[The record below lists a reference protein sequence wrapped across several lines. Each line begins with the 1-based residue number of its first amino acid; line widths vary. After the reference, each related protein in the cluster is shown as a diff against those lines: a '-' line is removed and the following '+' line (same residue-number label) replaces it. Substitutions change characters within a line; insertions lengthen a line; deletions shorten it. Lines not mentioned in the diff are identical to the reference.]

1 MYKNLIEVII
11 NNNNNGCL
19 FVCLFVVRFNF
30 LYIIVVKSIIIY
42 YIDTKW
48 IDDKLLDFRMY

>member
-1 MYKNLIEVII
+1 MS
-11 NNNNNGCL
+11 
-19 FVCLFVVRFNF
+19 VCLFFIEINL
-30 LYIIVVKSIIIY
+30 LYIIVVKSIIIIY

>member
-1 MYKNLIEVII
+1 M
-11 NNNNNGCL
+11 
-19 FVCLFVVRFNF
+19 FVCLFVVRFDL
-30 LYIIVVKSIIIY
+30 LYIIVVKSIIIIY